1 MDNPFAIGDLVHIS
15 QGVILY
21 DLSGYSL
28 MTTTNDFFAPK
39 KVNDK
44 PTVGLITNNPE
55 REFYNVS
62 IGNEQY
68 YVRKEDIALVS
79 RKVMR

>member
-1 MDNPFAIGDLVHIS
+1 
-15 QGVILY
+15 
-21 DLSGYSL
+21 